1 MHNTSK
7 YNKFKDSILW
17 FINFINSEK
26 YRAVVIISISGGELM
41 LRSDLPQ

>member
-1 MHNTSK
+1 MYNIFK

-26 YRAVVIISISGGELM
+26 YRVVVIIFIFGGELM
-41 LRSDLPQ
+41 LRSDLF